1 MHLKGLR
8 ISVEG
13 HEERHRPEIVRL
25 VVLLRS
31 LARDHL
37 PYCAHQVVVG
47 ATQLLTE
54 AAQDDTHTERGP
66 VLLRGSGAQ
75 GTASHELSIGRC
87 GNGREDTT
95 RFYYYKIKCKV
106 GYLQNVT
113 SSPQPKVLI
122 SSTSYTLF
130 INM

>member
-75 GTASHELSIGRC
+75 GTASHELSQRPLWKWEGRH
-87 GNGREDTT
+87 NS
-95 RFYYYKIKCKV
+95 FLL
-106 GYLQNVT
+106 LQNKMQSRLFT
-113 SSPQPKVLI
+113 KCDFQ
-122 SSTSYTLF
+122 SSTKSL
-130 INM
+130 NK